1 MRTLVFQ
8 YSNKQQMVITAEGN
22 TELET
27 AISIARE
34 NMPEDADCFRIVSG
48 NCRSVWMK

>member
-34 NMPEDADCFRIVSG
+34 NMPEDADRFRIVSG
-48 NCRSVWMK
+48 NCKSVWMK